1 MTDLFTVTIIFVL
14 VMVAALITAV
24 IVWPSRK
31 PKTYELDG
39 ADIIKA
45 LGGKHD

>member
-1 MTDLFTVTIIFVL
+1 MNDTLIWTGVVL
-14 VMVAALITAV
+14 AAGLVTAV